1 MSEESHIV
9 KSYEEELQNLH
20 DTLIQMG
27 ALTES
32 QLSDSLDAVIKVDK
46 ESTDKIINSDQK
58 INKFRSKIDTQIMNL
73 LVKRAPM
80 AIDLRS
86 TISALKI
93 SQDLERIGD
102 LAKSNA
108 KKVKPLPYDLPDE
121 LLQNLRRLGELVQKQ
136 LSEVLD
142 SYVNKGLDKAKTVW
156 ENDERVD
163 DLTYIA
169 MNSVTDFLSQDKKNL
184 DFATHLIFVTKNLER
199 AGDHITNIAESVYYL
214 IKGEY
219 LKGQRPKG
227 KEIEDNV

>member
-199 AGDHITNIAESVYYL
+199 AGDHITNIAESIYYL

-227 KEIEDNV
+227 REIEDNV

>member
-227 KEIEDNV
+227 REIEDNV